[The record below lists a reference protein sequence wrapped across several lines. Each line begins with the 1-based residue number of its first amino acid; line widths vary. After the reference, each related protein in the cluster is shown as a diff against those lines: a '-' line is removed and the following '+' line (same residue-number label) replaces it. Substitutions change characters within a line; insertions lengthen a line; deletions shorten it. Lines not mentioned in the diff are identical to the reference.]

1 MQKLTNKSI
10 MIKNNRSKTVVIKEP
25 SEMVIGFFNQ
35 VKADKA
41 KRKEELLK
49 KDKCTF
55 TVQV

>member
-1 MQKLTNKSI
+1 